1 VEEKY
6 LQVEAQPAHKL
17 AVPLFVL
24 SSVPYFMM
32 LAYDFLVSDQP
43 DFTFAWFG
51 AFYLVLVGL
60 YFGFRLI
67 KQKPKSGSPFQQT

>member
-1 VEEKY
+1 
-6 LQVEAQPAHKL
+6 
-17 AVPLFVL
+17 
-24 SSVPYFMM
+24 MT

-51 AFYLVLVGL
+51 AFYLVLGGL